1 MARSSSSSVLKV
13 CVLALG
19 AAACLSA
26 AGWSFV
32 APPRAAPQAQAPQA
46 QAVTAVLAGLATAQ
60 PALAYEGSINTD
72 ESNGGSFI
80 VLLGVAIISFLFA
93 VFTQVGPYWKAKKGD
108 YYTLK

>member
-1 MARSSSSSVLKV
+1 M
-13 CVLALG
+13 LALG

-32 APPRAAPQAQAPQA
+32 APPRAAPQAQAM
-46 QAVTAVLAGLATAQ
+46 TAVLAGLAAAQ

-80 VLLGVAIISFLFA
+80 VLLGVAVISFLYA
-93 VFTQVGPYWKAKKGD
+93 VFNVVGPYWKAKKGD

>member
-1 MARSSSSSVLKV
+1 MARSSSTILKA

-32 APPRAAPQAQAPQA
+32 APPRVAPQP
-46 QAVTAVLAGLATAQ
+46 QAVTAVLAGLAAAQ

-93 VFTQVGPYWKAKKGD
+93 VFTTVGPYWKAGKGD
-108 YYTLK
+108 YGKLK